1 MITKKQIKEIH
12 TLKGILRWDNDT
24 YRYFLEGFGAESCTE
39 LSERKASEVIRL
51 MHSLVE
57 EAESDRKAT
66 PKQVSYIRYLWLGV
80 DFSAGEEGDR
90 LLSNFLK
97 KKYKASKPE
106 ELTRPQAQGAIAA
119 IKRMKARPARN
130 VRTEKVYIV
139 HNSTKLTT

>member
-12 TLKGILRWDNDT
+12 ILKSILRWDDET

-39 LSERKASEVIRL
+39 LSQQKASEVIRL
-51 MHSLVE
+51 MHSLAE
-57 EAESDRKAT
+57 EVESDRKAT
-66 PKQVSYIRYLWLGV
+66 PKQASFIRYLWLEV
-80 DFSAGEEGDR
+80 DFSGGEEGDR

-97 KKYKASKPE
+97 KRYKVSRPE
-106 ELTRPQAQGAIAA
+106 ELSRAQAQGAIAA
-119 IKRMKARPARN
+119 IKRMKARPARK